1 MNNVFISHYGEDEEH
16 LERLKELLKQKGY
29 DARNSSVEKKDYK
42 RNYVVSD
49 ALIARYLRRC
59 IRWAGTFIVLIG
71 EDTHTRPWVNYE
83 IQSAAKQGKTIIGIY
98 EWGCKDNVELPEA
111 FNRYG
116 TSLLGW
122 GSIDTLGEIISGEK
136 QPMENFDSTP
146 SAPIHNIIRIRCNS

>member
-1 MNNVFISHYGEDEEH
+1 MNNVFISHYGEDEEQ
-16 LERLKELLKQKGY
+16 LDRLKELLKTKGY

-42 RNYVVSD
+42 RNYEVSD

-59 IRWAGTFIVLIG
+59 IKWAGTFIVLIG

-83 IQSAAKQGKTIIGIY
+83 IRSAAKQGKTIIGIY
-98 EWGCKDNVELPEA
+98 ERGCKDNVELPEA

-136 QPMENFDSTP
+136 LPMENFDSSP